1 MPHLTSFTAW
11 LAARWVVA
19 AGFMAGA
26 LLALVP
32 VLHAAFALPLLLIFL
47 HSPGYMIHQVE
58 EHTGDRFRR
67 FANRVVF
74 HGREGLTV
82 LNVLIINVGAVWGI
96 NLAALYA
103 AAFLEPGYGL
113 ISPYAM
119 LVNALTHLGAAARLK
134 RYNPGLVTSVVLFLP
149 LSLATLIIIGRLP
162 ETTFAQHAGGLGG
175 ALILHAL
182 IIASVL
188 LRLRRLP
195 G

>member
-1 MPHLTSFTAW
+1 MRVLTSFTAW

-19 AGFMAGA
+19 AAFMAGA

-32 VLHAAFALPLLLIFL
+32 LLHTAFALPLLLIFL

-67 FANRVVF
+67 FANQVVF

-103 AAFLEPGYGL
+103 AAFCGPGYGL
-113 ISPYAM
+113 IAPYAM
-119 LVNALTHLGAAARLK
+119 LVNGPTHIAMAVRLR

-149 LSLATLIIIGRLP
+149 LSLATIIVIGRLP
-162 ETTFAQHAGGLGG
+162 ETTLAQHAIGLGG

-182 IIASVL
+182 IIVSVM

>member
-1 MPHLTSFTAW
+1 MPRRSVFITW

-26 LLALVP
+26 LISLVP
-32 VLHAAFALPLLLIFL
+32 LLHAAFALPLLLIFL

-67 FANRVVF
+67 FTNSVMF
-74 HGREGLTV
+74 HGREGLSV
-82 LNVLIINVGAVWGI
+82 LNVLVINVGLVWGI

-103 AAFLEPGYGL
+103 AAFWGPGYGL
-113 ISPYAM
+113 IAPYAM
-119 LVNALTHLGAAARLK
+119 LVNGVIHVAAAVRLR
-134 RYNPGLVTSVVLFLP
+134 RYNPGLVTAVVLFLP
-149 LSLATLIIIGRLP
+149 LSLATLMVIGRLP
-162 ETTFAQHAGGLGG
+162 ETTLAQHAAGLGG
-175 ALILHAL
+175 ALLLHAL
-182 IIASVL
+182 IVVSVL